1 MRQVLTSVIV
11 SFALAGSVLAGGCS
25 SAGTTDEDAGSTLSD
40 AAAADAADG
49 AQVAPNADCDAFC
62 AKVTALACSA
72 AGSCKADCQKQI
84 AQTPSQCSAEVLA
97 LISCSANEGKVVGCD
112 SKGKGKIEG
121 CNAQLSTYANCLLGG
136 GGSAD
141 AGGPRCSEIT
151 TGNTACD
158 QCMDKSCCNEESACA
173 ASPDCIAFDACITKG
188 TARATCESDHPRGRD
203 LSAASLSCRAR
214 SCQAACP

>member
-1 MRQVLTSVIV
+1 MRHVLTSLIV
-11 SFALAGSVLAGGCS
+11 SFGLAGSALAGGCS
-25 SAGTTDEDAGSTLSD
+25 SAATTAEDAGSAL
-40 AAAADAADG
+40 ADAATAD
-49 AQVAPNADCDAFC
+49 ATDAAPPNADCDTFC
-62 AKVTALACSA
+62 AKVSALGCSA

-97 LISCSANEGKVVGCD
+97 LISCSANEGKVAGCD
-112 SKGKGKIEG
+112 SKGKGRIEG
-121 CNAQLSTYANCLLGG
+121 CSTQLTTYANCLLGG
-136 GGSAD
+136 GG
-141 AGGPRCSEIT
+141 GGSDGGAPRCGEIT

-158 QCMDKSCCNEESACA
+158 QCMDKSCCDEESACA

-214 SCQAACP
+214 SCQAPCP